1 MKKSRGSGHQ
11 RPEPR
16 DARHGKMMGNLYG
29 NVWLFGFLVTRCSLT
44 GMICFFWEHVSQ
56 HVPWQGTEHGVWC
69 PRREILGRNPSQKWT
84 FAVWQE
90 GNFIGPLIEAP
101 KKHIFLYV
109 SLQPP
114 DLGGSL
120 RVCGTGLGL
129 RIPHELPDTRTL
141 KSLYAQWAQLAQFF
155 PADGW
160 RYPWLG
166 DAYRSYR
173 VIRLVVCCRLFWSKF
188 GGSWLEKLPVTWQW
202 IASFN
207 RSRIYSPLPCWIAGG
222 GADET
227 LFEWQKPW
235 FLMNEIP
242 EATQLMFYRW
252 FSQRTKPP
260 FSSQLRTLLENFWGA
275 KMAGRDNLWPSLRF
289 FREEQLVESRNT
301 NSVDGFF
308 CFFSLQMAQLAR
320 SGRLWPGLDAEL
332 PGAVALWIA
341 SAMRHGG
348 RFLPISVG
356 SNRLWKPQDDLN
368 CQMAPMKFF
377 I

>member
-222 GADET
+222 GGRWNPLWMAEAMVSDE
-227 LFEWQKPW
+227 WNPW
-235 FLMNEIP
+235 
-242 EATQLMFYRW
+242 
-252 FSQRTKPP
+252 SH
-260 FSSQLRTLLENFWGA
+260 
-275 KMAGRDNLWPSLRF
+275 
-289 FREEQLVESRNT
+289 
-301 NSVDGFF
+301 SVDV
-308 CFFSLQMAQLAR
+308 L
-320 SGRLWPGLDAEL
+320 
-332 PGAVALWIA
+332 
-341 SAMRHGG
+341 
-348 RFLPISVG
+348 
-356 SNRLWKPQDDLN
+356 
-368 CQMAPMKFF
+368 
-377 I
+377 